1 MTRTY
6 SSFAE
11 TSLGG
16 SLGSSHRPGTAIE
29 PGLVAR
35 GIIDVV
41 PGSVF
46 SAVCGRGVDAWH
58 AASDLDRMG
67 WTLAYRSLTKTD
79 AALRRIIFWPL
90 AGRLDCLKD
99 GMSKACRSWRDVP
112 PNIAQFRRSCRD

>member
-16 SLGSSHRPGTAIE
+16 SLGSSNRPGTAIE

-46 SAVCGRGVDAWH
+46 SAVCGQGVDAWH

-79 AALRRIIFWPL
+79 AALRRHYFL
-90 AGRLDCLKD
+90 ASSQPTRL
-99 GMSKACRSWRDVP
+99 S
-112 PNIAQFRRSCRD
+112 

>member
-16 SLGSSHRPGTAIE
+16 SLGSSNRSGTAIE

-35 GIIDVV
+35 GLIDIVQ
-41 PGSVF
+41 GSVF
-46 SAVCGRGVDAWH
+46 SAVRGQGVDAWH

-79 AALRRIIFWPL
+79 AALRRHYLP
-90 AGRLDCLKD
+90 ASSQPTRL
-99 GMSKACRSWRDVP
+99 S
-112 PNIAQFRRSCRD
+112 

>member
-1 MTRTY
+1 VTSTY

-46 SAVCGRGVDAWH
+46 SAVWAKALMHGTPPAIWIEWAGLWPTALSRK
-58 AASDLDRMG
+58 RM
-67 WTLAYRSLTKTD
+67 
-79 AALRRIIFWPL
+79 
-90 AGRLDCLKD
+90 RLCVAF
-99 GMSKACRSWRDVP
+99 SSR
-112 PNIAQFRRSCRD
+112 Q